1 MPVVMIGWVGA
12 HVLIARGTHGCPHL
26 HRDWAHPCH
35 TCAGTGLAP
44 LTSAPRLDSPL
55 PHGLGSPLVLR
66 LRGSAD
72 ASARYAQRR
81 PHRSQLPLQDN
92 CNRLWDM
99 RTARQFKRFK
109 GHQNTSKNFVRA
121 RFMGPSNGPLP
132 ARFNPPP
139 PRVREASSQRL

>member
-44 LTSAPRLDSPL
+44 HAPPSAAVRTPALTT
-55 PHGLGSPLVLR
+55 
-66 LRGSAD
+66 
-72 ASARYAQRR
+72 
-81 PHRSQLPLQDN
+81 RSDGRIAHSCPLQDN

-132 ARFNPPP
+132 VARFT
-139 PRVREASSQRL
+139 PRACMSA